1 MNLGSLVVAA
11 VLFRDL
17 IMQSFPSKFTLPPV
31 EQTGALSFDEFLRD
45 VCPACSH
52 LDYEDWLKGL

>member
-31 EQTGALSFDEFLRD
+31 EQTGAGPCVRGDGRL
-45 VCPACSH
+45 
-52 LDYEDWLKGL
+52 

>member
-17 IMQSFPSKFTLPPV
+17 IMQGLPSKFTRPTV
-31 EQTGALSFDEFLRD
+31 EQTGALSFDEFLAT